1 MKRRLNPKA
10 PIHSLS
16 GSSSASAKRNSQKV
30 VLAFWERFSA
40 DAGQPLE
47 TAKPRF
53 MQKNPGWISSQDF
66 LSQHFSEGSVTH
78 GSRVQLLPSGCAIR
92 RGPGFI
98 VLGQDESA
106 PWQSLAAQ
114 NLVRTPVCPIFHGV
128 DVELPGKAEQGKP
141 DRNLEIRVTHG
152 FSGAAPRP
160 GCWRCR

>member
-1 MKRRLNPKA
+1 
-10 PIHSLS
+10 
-16 GSSSASAKRNSQKV
+16 
-30 VLAFWERFSA
+30 
-40 DAGQPLE
+40 
-47 TAKPRF
+47 

-152 FSGAAPRP
+152 SRVQLHVPDVGDAGEVHHHPLEAQSEAGVAAGAVAP
-160 GCWRCR
+160 